1 MTHSKLSLTE
11 IINKRKS
18 VKEFDPNFK
27 IPREDIKEMIALATK
42 APSSINLQPWR
53 FVIIDSEETK
63 QKLDHLVQ
71 FNQRQLHS
79 SSAIILVL
87 ADLKHAE
94 YVSDIYEKN
103 VELGYMDENSK
114 DYFIETISNLISSA
128 DESYFNAQGLMD
140 ANLASMQ
147 LMLIATDHGYDT
159 NPIGGFDKTAVLE
172 ALNIDT
178 SRYVPAHLIAI
189 GKGVKPPHD
198 SSRLPVDRI
207 IAWNDESNGSIG
219 E

>member
-1 MTHSKLSLTE
+1 MTQTHLSLTE
-11 IINKRKS
+11 IIKNRKS

-27 IPREDIKEMIALATK
+27 IPREEIKEMIELATQ

-53 FVIIDSEETK
+53 FVIIDSDETK
-63 QKLDHLVQ
+63 QKLDNLVQ

-79 SSAIILVL
+79 SSAMILVL
-87 ADLKHAE
+87 ADLKHAD

-114 DYFIETISNLISSA
+114 DYFIETISNLLSNA
-128 DESYFNAQGLMD
+128 DESYFASQGLMD
-140 ANLASMQ
+140 VNLASMQ

-159 NPIGGFDKTAVLE
+159 NAIGGFDKVAVLE

-178 SRYVPAHLIAI
+178 SRYVPAHLLAL
-189 GKGVKPPHD
+189 GKRAKEPHN
-198 SSRLPVDRI
+198 SSRLPIDNV
-207 IAWNDESNGSIG
+207 IAWNDESDGTIG
-219 E
+219 

>member
-1 MTHSKLSLTE
+1 MTQSNLSLTE
-11 IINKRKS
+11 LINKRKS

-27 IPREDIKEMIALATK
+27 IPREEITEMIELATK

-53 FVIIDSEETK
+53 FVVIDSEETK
-63 QKLDHLVQ
+63 QKLDGLVQ

-79 SSAIILVL
+79 SSAMILLL
-87 ADLKHAE
+87 ADLKHAD

-114 DYFIETISNLISSA
+114 NYFVESISNLISSA
-128 DESYFNAQGLMD
+128 DDSYFATQGLMD
-140 ANLASMQ
+140 VNLASMQ
-147 LMLIATDHGYDT
+147 LMLIATDRGYDS
-159 NPIGGFDKTAVLE
+159 NPIGGFDKTALLE

-178 SRYVPAHLIAI
+178 SRYVPAHLLAI

-198 SSRLPVDRI
+198 SSRLPVERI
-207 IAWNDESNGSIG
+207 VAWNDESEGTIG

>member
-1 MTHSKLSLTE
+1 MSQNNLSLTE

-27 IPREDIKEMIALATK
+27 IPREELTEMIELATK

-53 FVIIDSEETK
+53 FVVVDNEETK
-63 QKLDHLVQ
+63 QKLDKLVR

-79 SSAIILVL
+79 SSAIILIL
-87 ADLKHAE
+87 ADLKHAD
-94 YVSDIYEKN
+94 YVSEIYEKN

-114 DYFIETISNLISSA
+114 DYFVETISNLISSA
-128 DESYFNAQGLMD
+128 DDSYFTSQGLMD

-147 LMLIATDHGYDT
+147 LMLIATDRGYDT
-159 NPIGGFDKTAVLE
+159 NPIGGFEKEELLK

-178 SRYVPAHLIAI
+178 TRYVPAHLLAI
-189 GKGVKPPHD
+189 GKGVKEPHD
-198 SSRLPVDRI
+198 SSRLPIESVL
-207 IAWNDESNGSIG
+207 AWNDESNGVIG
-219 E
+219 K

>member
-1 MTHSKLSLTE
+1 MTQSNLSLTE
-11 IINKRKS
+11 LINKRKS

-27 IPREDIKEMIALATK
+27 ISREEITEMIELATK

-53 FVIIDSEETK
+53 FVVIDSEETK
-63 QKLDHLVQ
+63 QKLDGLVQ

-79 SSAIILVL
+79 SSAMILVL

-114 DYFIETISNLISSA
+114 NYFIESISNLVSGA
-128 DESYFNAQGLMD
+128 DASYFASQGLMD

-147 LMLIATDHGYDT
+147 LMLIATDRGYDS
-159 NPIGGFDKTAVLE
+159 NPIGGFDKTALLE

-178 SRYVPAHLIAI
+178 SRYVPAHLLAI

-198 SSRLPVDRI
+198 SSRLPVERI
-207 IAWNDESNGSIG
+207 VAWNDESNGTIG

>member
-27 IPREDIKEMIALATK
+27 IPREEIKEMIALATK

-103 VELGYMDENSK
+103 VELGYMD
-114 DYFIETISNLISSA
+114 
-128 DESYFNAQGLMD
+128 
-140 ANLASMQ
+140 
-147 LMLIATDHGYDT
+147 
-159 NPIGGFDKTAVLE
+159 
-172 ALNIDT
+172 
-178 SRYVPAHLIAI
+178 
-189 GKGVKPPHD
+189 
-198 SSRLPVDRI
+198 
-207 IAWNDESNGSIG
+207 
-219 E
+219 

>member
-1 MTHSKLSLTE
+1 MSQSKLTLTE
-11 IINKRKS
+11 IIKKRKS

-27 IPREDIKEMIALATK
+27 IPREEIEEMIELATE

-63 QKLDHLVQ
+63 QKLDSLVQ

-79 SSAIILVL
+79 SSAIILIL
-87 ADLKHAE
+87 ADLKHAD
-94 YVSDIYEKN
+94 YVSEIYEKN

-114 DYFIETISNLISSA
+114 DYFIETISNLISGA
-128 DESYFNAQGLMD
+128 DESYFKVQGLMD
-140 ANLASMQ
+140 VNLASMQ

-159 NPIGGFDKTAVLE
+159 NPIGGFDKTALLE

-178 SRYVPAHLIAI
+178 SRYVPAHLLAI
-189 GKGVKPPHD
+189 GKGAKAPHE
-198 SSRLPVDRI
+198 SSRLPVESI
-207 IAWNDESNGSIG
+207 IAWNDESDGTVG
-219 E
+219 K

>member
-1 MTHSKLSLTE
+1 MTHSMLSLTE

-27 IPREDIKEMIALATK
+27 IPREEIKEMIALATK
-42 APSSINLQPWR
+42 VPSSINLQPWR

-94 YVSDIYEKN
+94 YVSDITRRM
-103 VELGYMDENSK
+103 L
-114 DYFIETISNLISSA
+114 NLVIWMKIQKITLLKQS
-128 DESYFNAQGLMD
+128 Q
-140 ANLASMQ
+140 
-147 LMLIATDHGYDT
+147 I
-159 NPIGGFDKTAVLE
+159 
-172 ALNIDT
+172 
-178 SRYVPAHLIAI
+178 
-189 GKGVKPPHD
+189 
-198 SSRLPVDRI
+198 
-207 IAWNDESNGSIG
+207 
-219 E
+219 